1 MLLLSSMFRLT
12 KLRTHDDNRSNFE
25 RQRQSESDDDWA
37 SFSVPVLQNT
47 FTLTIATQEL
57 DKKEQRSL
65 TLASAETRPAN

>member
-1 MLLLSSMFRLT
+1 MLLLNSMFRLT
-12 KLRTHDDNRSNFE
+12 KLRTHDDDRSNFE

-37 SFSVPVLQNT
+37 SFSVPVLQKT

-57 DKKEQRSL
+57 DKKEQKSL